1 MSQAVDTE
9 KRLRVVQEKN
19 KTEMNMDPVPTN
31 DLEYEDKQKSQESQ
45 LIYDGLCFNLLAQSS
60 TSYTQMQTPEEIW
73 EALLYGII

>member
-31 DLEYEDKQKSQESQ
+31 DLEYEDKQNHKRAS
-45 LIYDGLCFNLLAQSS
+45 
-60 TSYTQMQTPEEIW
+60 
-73 EALLYGII
+73 